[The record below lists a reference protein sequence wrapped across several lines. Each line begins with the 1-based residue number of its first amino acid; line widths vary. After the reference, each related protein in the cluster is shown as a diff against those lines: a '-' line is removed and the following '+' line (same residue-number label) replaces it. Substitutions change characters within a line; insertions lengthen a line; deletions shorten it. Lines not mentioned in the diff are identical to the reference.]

1 MTGVTHPVPEGASER
16 RVSLRKLSI
25 WVTVLTALGMA
36 VGLLLVVIVSDSV
49 IRLAEQ
55 GGDVSARQ
63 RMEDLRAIG
72 NLERLIALGDQLVEE
87 RETSRQRAI
96 ATTMQALSMQPA
108 GEGRVVNPAVAET
121 FDVVREIEATRG
133 ATRSRSTDAM
143 ADDVAQARI
152 AELWSAHRNRL
163 KAIAD
168 DTAVSLV
175 QTITESSRAIV
186 QGARLVL
193 TVAVVGT
200 LLAGLIGL
208 VLVVT
213 VRRQLLGPL
222 MAISDYLVSLRKGVD
237 AGLAL
242 PLARSREVADVVDA
256 VSQLA
261 TAQHALERAALHD
274 PLTGLSNRYGLE
286 ARMEQA
292 MHHARR
298 MGLKLAV
305 MFIDLDRFKTVNDS
319 LGHASGDKLLK
330 VFADRFVACL
340 REVDLVA
347 RPGGDEFV
355 VVLNDELQATDV
367 ALVAEKLLDAT
378 SRPVSV
384 DSVEVK
390 LSASIG
396 IAMFPDDGKDSS
408 SLMKHADI
416 AMYHAKSQG
425 RANYQFFDQAM
436 NFAITNRLQLEQA
449 LRQALDRNEFQLY
462 FQPQMDGS
470 GQRIVAA
477 EALIRWEKPGEGLQ
491 LPASFIPVAEESG
504 VIIAMGEWVLRS
516 ACEHLGTWVK
526 MGLKIRLAVNLS
538 VLQLSD
544 SRVPEQ
550 LAQLLDRYALPADL
564 LELEITETAA
574 MSDPKATVESL
585 RAFKRLGV
593 SLAIDDFGTGYSSL
607 TYLKLFPIDRLKLD
621 RSFVA
626 DIERDPNA
634 DSICAA
640 TAGLAHSMG
649 LQLVAEGVETHAQST
664 YLQQLGCDL
673 MQGYYFHKPMPAA
686 EFARVCLELQ
696 DAGQR

>member
-1 MTGVTHPVPEGASER
+1 MQIR
-16 RVSLRKLSI
+16 LSLHKLSI
-25 WVTVLTALGMA
+25 WAPL
-36 VGLLLVVIVSDSV
+36 VGGVLLLIGVVVVVMVSLSV
-49 IRLAEQ
+49 IRLAEY
-55 GGDVSARQ
+55 GGPATATQ
-63 RMEDLRAIG
+63 RMEQLRSVG
-72 NLERLIALGDQLVEE
+72 NLERLIALGDQLDSEADAV
-87 RETSRQRAI
+87 RWRTTAL
-96 ATTMQALSMQPA
+96 TMQAL
-108 GEGRVVNPAVAET
+108 VVHPSIATLTRSNQVAERVESGLVRMSELQQREL
-121 FDVVREIEATRG
+121 DSAASVRDDLRAERSLIWAEVRE
-133 ATRSRSTDAM
+133 
-143 ADDVAQARI
+143 V
-152 AELWSAHRNRL
+152 L
-163 KAIAD
+163 KQLAD
-168 DTAVSLV
+168 DTASKMVGELSV
-175 QTITESSRAIV
+175 ASENISK
-186 QGARLVL
+186 GARVVVLITVSGAVLVGLLSLL
-193 TVAVVGT
+193 TIAVVRGF
-200 LLAGLIGL
+200 LLTP
-208 VLVVT
+208 LVV
-213 VRRQLLGPL
+213 
-222 MAISDYLVSLRKGVD
+222 ISDYLIGLRKGNVGQLSLPRISSD
-237 AGLAL
+237 EIAL
-242 PLARSREVADVVDA
+242 VVDA
-256 VSQLA
+256 VEQLA
-261 TAQHALERAALHD
+261 TTQQALEQAALYD

-286 ARMEQA
+286 TRLEQILA
-292 MHHARR
+292 YAKRHPHRI
-298 MGLKLAV
+298 AV